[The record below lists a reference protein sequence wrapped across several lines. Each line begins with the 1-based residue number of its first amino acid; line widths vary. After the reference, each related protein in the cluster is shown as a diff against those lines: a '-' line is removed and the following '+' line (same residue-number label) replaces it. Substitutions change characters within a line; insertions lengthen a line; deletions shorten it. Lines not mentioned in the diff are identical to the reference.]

1 MTKNIRD
8 KEGLTQ
14 KEIAKYLGV
23 SSITVS
29 RWERRVQ
36 NPSAKNLKKIIFLED
51 MIEGYTFL
59 EDGREFRYV
68 KHGHNTPIEKTTIW
82 TRIIKFLKG
91 E

>member
-8 KEGLTQ
+8 IEGLTQ
-14 KEIAKYLGV
+14 KELAKYLGV
-23 SSITVS
+23 SSITIS

-51 MIEGYTFL
+51 MIEKEL
-59 EDGREFRYV
+59 D
-68 KHGHNTPIEKTTIW
+68 KPTIW
-82 TRIIKFLKG
+82 ARIIKFLKG